1 MASRF
6 IESLINSQQL
16 DDENAESDSERDI
29 DIDTEP
35 LHIGID
41 DILDAEDF
49 ENSSKSGHEARPRS
63 TSRQATKL
71 GGWSTVFK
79 PIEVENFTEHT
90 GLKVDLTESSLPEAF
105 DLFFF
110 FFHPKNNHPHN

>member
-79 PIEVENFTEHT
+79 PIEVENFTDF
-90 GLKVDLTESSLPEAF
+90 KVDLTESSLPEAF

-110 FFHPKNNHPHN
+110 FSPQKQSPT

>member
-1 MASRF
+1 MK
-6 IESLINSQQL
+6 SLINSQQL
-16 DDENAESDSERDI
+16 DDENAESDTERDI

-41 DILDAEDF
+41 DVLDAEIF
-49 ENSSKSGHEARPRS
+49 ENSSKSGHEARSRS
-63 TSRQATKL
+63 TGRRAMKL

-90 GLKVDLTESSLPEAF
+90 GLKVDLTESSLPETF
-105 DLFFF
+105 DLMGF
-110 FFHPKNNHPHN
+110 FFHPKNNHLHN